1 MLQIISTIAAIGLL
15 FAFVDKVIMKPKP
28 VPVVRN
34 TTRYEEYHIDAH
46 GTIIYSKGR
55 DVL

>member
-1 MLQIISTIAAIGLL
+1 MLNTIATIAAIGLV

-28 VPVVRN
+28 VPVVKQI
-34 TTRYEEYHIDAH
+34 TRYEEYHIDAH

-55 DVL
+55 EVL